1 MRWTW
6 IPKRCE
12 KTFGTYANGIVGKS
26 KRKYCETSMPSSNIT
41 VAHLTSV
48 HPRYDTR
55 VFHKMCFSLAANGHE
70 VFLVVADGKGDEAVN
85 GVCILDVRAS
95 NGRVDRIRKAP
106 GRVLSKALALDA
118 DIYHLHDPE
127 LLPIALQLKK
137 RGKRVIFDA
146 HEDVPKQLLGKPY
159 LNASSRW
166 LLSKVF
172 AVFERW
178 ACRRLDA
185 VIAATPFIRD
195 KFLAMDVRSVDI
207 NNFPLLGELDA
218 QVPWDAKARE
228 VCYVGGIGR
237 IRGVV
242 ELVQAM
248 GLVRSGAR
256 LNLCGRFIEPAVEG
270 ACKAMLGWQAVNELG
285 FVDRKGVRDV
295 LGRSVAGLVTLHPV
309 PNYLDALPVKMF
321 EYMAAGIPVIA
332 SDFPLWREIIE
343 SSQCGV
349 CVNPMSPEEIAQA
362 VDRLISN
369 PEEARKMGENGRRAV
384 LDRYNWAVEEEKL
397 FHLYE
402 DILKA

>member
-1 MRWTW
+1 MK
-6 IPKRCE
+6 I
-12 KTFGTYANGIVGKS
+12 
-26 KRKYCETSMPSSNIT
+26 
-41 VAHLTSV
+41 AHLTSV
-48 HPRYDTR
+48 HPRFDTR
-55 VFHKMCFSLAANGHE
+55 IFHKMCTSLAATGQE
-70 VFLVVADGKGDEAVN
+70 VFLVVADGKGDDALN
-85 GVCILDVRAS
+85 GVNILDAGAS
-95 NGRVDRIRKAP
+95 RGRIDRIRKAP
-106 GRVLSKALALDA
+106 GRVLSKAVELDA

-127 LLPIALQLKK
+127 LLPIALKLKK

-146 HEDVPKQLLGKPY
+146 HEDVPKQLLSKPY
-159 LNASSRW
+159 LNAPSRW

-178 ACRRLDA
+178 ACRQLDA
-185 VIAATPFIRD
+185 VVAATPYIRD

-248 GLVRSGAR
+248 GLSRSGVR
-256 LNLCGRFIEPAVEG
+256 LNLCGRFIEPAVEN
-270 ACKAMLGWQAVNELG
+270 ACKTMPGWQAVNDLG

-295 LGRSVAGLVTLHPV
+295 LGRSVAGLVTLHPM

-332 SDFPLWREIIE
+332 SDFPLWRGIIE

-349 CVNPMSPEEIAQA
+349 CVNPMNPDEIAKA
-362 VDRLISN
+362 VDRLVNN
-369 PEEARKMGENGRRAV
+369 PAEARQMGDNGRRAV
-384 LDRYNWAVEEEKL
+384 LDRYNWAVEEKKL
-397 FHLYE
+397 FQLYE
-402 DILKA
+402 AILKA